1 MEVEEEKG
9 AERKEE
15 TVGGIKEAGK
25 TGEIKKRRN
34 KLGSCMRCAEN
45 CDIQNFHLNHDARFC
60 CGTLIGRADKR
71 HWRYKYREWTPSA
84 N

>member
-1 MEVEEEKG
+1 VEVEEEKG

-15 TVGGIKEAGK
+15 TVGLRKQERLEK
-25 TGEIKKRRN
+25 LKKRRN

-45 CDIQNFHLNHDARFC
+45 CDIQNFHLNHDGRFC